1 MKICR
6 ENQNFL
12 KIGHEYRLL
21 CQQLQESLTAAA
33 DIKSP

>member
-6 ENQNFL
+6 ENLNIL

-21 CQQLQESLTAAA
+21 CLQLQESLIAAA